1 MRIAVGSSLMLAI
14 RLPSDI
20 EARLDEL
27 AKRTGRTKTFYVRQA
42 IIEHLTDIEDIYLAE
57 GRLEELQSGKSQ
69 TFTLAEVERD
79 LGLAD

>member
-1 MRIAVGSSLMLAI
+1 MRIAVGLPLMLAI

-20 EARLDEL
+20 EARLDER

-57 GRLEELQSGKSQ
+57 GR
-69 TFTLAEVERD
+69 
-79 LGLAD
+79 